1 MFKMDNDKGK
11 LRIIE
16 YDRIEPLRIVINQ
29 GIEISE

>member
-1 MFKMDNDKGK
+1 MDNGKGK

-16 YDRIEPLRIVINQ
+16 YDSIEPLRIVINQ